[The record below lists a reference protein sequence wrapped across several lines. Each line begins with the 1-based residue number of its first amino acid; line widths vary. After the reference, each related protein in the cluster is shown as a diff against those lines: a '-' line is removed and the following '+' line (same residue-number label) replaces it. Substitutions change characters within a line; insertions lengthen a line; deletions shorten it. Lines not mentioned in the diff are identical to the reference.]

1 MYLIFVFTSV
11 SLILKPQPQPQPRTK
26 LTLSGK
32 STRSQIGNVVIE
44 IVIAWSSRFIS
55 PYITPLVIIQIQYLL
70 HLKSIDKLSSYLGNF
85 QKVRVMIE
93 YVYFCISR
101 FCLNGLCPL
110 KYMTRYCPGCLWP
123 HVLSHNAP

>member
-32 STRSQIGNVVIE
+32 STRSQIGNVVVE

-101 FCLNGLCPL
+101 FC
-110 KYMTRYCPGCLWP
+110 
-123 HVLSHNAP
+123 